1 MICLYHNKRERGER
15 MLKIT
20 VEGQPKEI
28 AALALELQERRG
40 KLVEVTKRDT
50 YDLVIENDQARD
62 FHTVIRTIFDRN
74 VR

>member
-1 MICLYHNKRERGER
+1 

-50 YDLVIENDQARD
+50 YDLVIENDQA
-62 FHTVIRTIFDRN
+62 N
-74 VR
+74 G